1 MIRLK
6 RRALQLMPVLILISG
21 LLITW
26 QLVEL
31 IRYRDH
37 ARQVS
42 EFSIRMDELLAGLK
56 WRIEFQAQLLRGV
69 AGFFAGS
76 SAVTHGEFNQ
86 YVAGLRLENKYPGIN
101 AFGYIQPAIIDST
114 QQGNKPA
121 ADIMIVRTNG
131 LPVVDSFSNPPFY
144 LDSVIQQTV
153 QKAYDQMSVVM
164 TDEPVYLAKYANPP
178 PPGNDA
184 LFPYITTG

>member
-101 AFGYIQPAIIDST
+101 AFGYIQPTLIDTTLIDTT
-114 QQGNKPA
+114 QQANKPA
-121 ADIMIVRTNG
+121 ADIVMVRANG
-131 LPVVDSFSNPPFY
+131 LPVVNNFANPPFF
-144 LDSVIQQTV
+144 S
-153 QKAYDQMSVVM
+153 
-164 TDEPVYLAKYANPP
+164 
-178 PPGNDA
+178 G
-184 LFPYITTG
+184 